1 MSWENWPLIAF
12 WAETVFKSPCSMISL
27 DVYNNKA
34 LITIRGGR
42 VCQGN
47 HFGKMLDGASFTLSP
62 DSPPGYCITHVHSN
76 VTAGS

>member
-1 MSWENWPLIAF
+1 
-12 WAETVFKSPCSMISL
+12 MISL

-62 DSPPGYCITHVHSN
+62 DSPPGYYITTAMLQLDHSK
-76 VTAGS
+76 GFPPG